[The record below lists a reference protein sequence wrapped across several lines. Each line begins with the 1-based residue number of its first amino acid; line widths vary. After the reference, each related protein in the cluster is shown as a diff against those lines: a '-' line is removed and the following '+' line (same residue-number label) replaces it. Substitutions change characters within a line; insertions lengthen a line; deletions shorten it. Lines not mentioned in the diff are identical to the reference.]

1 MNSVVVAHEPVGGVI
16 AAMADRFGMNPQAFE
31 STLRATIMP
40 KDCSKEQ
47 VAAFLLVAKQHDLNP
62 FTKEIFAF
70 PSRGGIQPIVSV
82 DGWLK
87 LINSH
92 PMFDGMEF
100 YDHFSEESGALIS
113 ITCKMFRKDRS
124 HPVEVT
130 EYMSEC
136 LRKTETWERWPARML
151 RHKAA
156 IQAAR
161 YAFGFAGIMEPDEV
175 ERMVEVE
182 QVERHIPPALEIVDD
197 RKRRCDEA
205 AEQYAQAIEYIKA
218 QIAESINPAN
228 AEGESDGV
236 VSGMRF
242 AALLNVRK
250 EWDKIPQAAQMD
262 MWLAPTKGGVFTTVE
277 RDTIKSKLP
286 KVEA

>member
-1 MNSVVVAHEPVGGVI
+1 VNAIAQIEQPGVI
-16 AAMADRFGMNPQAFE
+16 ASMADRYGMNAQAFE

-82 DGWLK
+82 DGWMK

-92 PMFDGMEF
+92 PQFDGMQF
-100 YDHFSEESGALIS
+100 DDHFGGDGERLTA

-130 EYMSEC
+130 EYMAEC
-136 LRKTETWERWPARML
+136 YRDTETWKRWPARML

-175 ERMVEVE
+175 ERMVEAEVNDG
-182 QVERHIPPALEIVDD
+182 IPSALEISDD
-197 RKRRCDEA
+197 RKARCDAA
-205 AEQYAQAIEYIKA
+205 AEQYAISIDFIKMNLAEATSAAEAGEVENAQSYMIE
-218 QIAESINPAN
+218 
-228 AEGESDGV
+228 
-236 VSGMRF
+236 VS
-242 AALLNVRK
+242 K
-250 EWDKIPQAAQMD
+250 EWHKLPNAAKMD
-262 MWLAPTKGGVFTTVE
+262 LWLAPTKGGIFTTAE
-277 RDTIKSKLP
+277 RAALQRLP
-286 KVEA
+286 RAPDEALEVV

>member
-1 MNSVVVAHEPVGGVI
+1 
-16 AAMADRFGMNPQAFE
+16 MADRFGMDSRAFE

-100 YDHFSEESGALIS
+100 YDHFSEEGALVS
-113 ITCKMFRKDRS
+113 ITCKMFRKDRA

-161 YAFGFAGIMEPDEV
+161 YAFGFAGIIEQDEYERLQEV
-175 ERMVEVE
+175 EVTQQPNWSAMTKE
-182 QVERHIPPALEIVDD
+182 QKEEHKRIACESSANQHSETVATIKTAIKAADETEDADEKRALLMDVAHAWYSLPQE
-197 RKRRCDEA
+197 
-205 AEQYAQAIEYIKA
+205 A
-218 QIAESINPAN
+218 QIAIYSC
-228 AEGESDGV
+228 
-236 VSGMRF
+236 
-242 AALLNVRK
+242 
-250 EWDKIPQAAQMD
+250 
-262 MWLAPTKGGVFTTVE
+262 APTKGGVLTGRE
-277 RDTIKSKLP
+277 RDVLKSNLP
-286 KVEA
+286 KLDQAAA

>member
-1 MNSVVVAHEPVGGVI
+1 MNAVVAHVEPQGVI
-16 AAMADRFGMNPQAFE
+16 ADMAQRYGMNSQAFE

-47 VAAFLLVAKQHDLNP
+47 TAAFLIVAKLHDLNP

-70 PSRGGIQPIVSV
+70 PARGGIQAIVSV
-82 DGWLK
+82 DGWMK

-92 PMFDGMEF
+92 PQFDGMEF
-100 YDHFSEESGALIS
+100 YDHHDESGKLIS
-113 ITCKMFRKDRS
+113 IQCRMFRKDRS

-136 LRKTETWERWPARML
+136 YRDTDTWKRWPARML
-151 RHKAA
+151 RHKAT
-156 IQAAR
+156 IQASR

-182 QVERHIPPALEIVDD
+182 QPDRNIPPQLEIVDE
-197 RKRRCDEA
+197 RKARCLAA
-205 AEQYAQAIEYIKA
+205 AEQYAPAIEYIKG
-218 QIAESINPAN
+218 QISEAEL
-228 AEGESDGV
+228 
-236 VSGMRF
+236 
-242 AALLNVRK
+242 AAKSSTPEDAAAYLMNVRK

-262 MWLAPTKGGVFTTVE
+262 LWLAPTKGGIFTTHE
-277 RDTIKSKLP
+277 RDVIHNKLP
-286 KVEA
+286 RAEI